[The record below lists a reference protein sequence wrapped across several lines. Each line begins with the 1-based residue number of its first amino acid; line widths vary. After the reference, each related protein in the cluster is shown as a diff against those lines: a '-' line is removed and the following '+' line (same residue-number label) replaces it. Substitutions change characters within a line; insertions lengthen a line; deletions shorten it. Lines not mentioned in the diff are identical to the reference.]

1 MINFIKTVGGTL
13 LAFVAIAAGVI
24 LLTTDYMNVDT
35 ITTFMMMSIGLG
47 GVITGIY
54 LLIMLGYAKA
64 EDEPTAK
71 EVDAEDKLLLTYD
84 IKAKMADDIL
94 KVYHQDNID
103 DERKEDVIR
112 SIIYIA
118 TCDIEAIVNAEDW
131 RNTDKYWKGLKDIDL
146 TTNSWLSKRD
156 TVV

>member
-1 MINFIKTVGGTL
+1 MNNFIKTVGGIL

-24 LLTTDYMNVDT
+24 LLTMDYMNLDP
-35 ITTFMMMSIGLG
+35 ITTFMMMSIGLA

-54 LLIMLGYAKA
+54 LLIILGYAKA
-64 EDEPTAK
+64 DDEPSAK
-71 EVDAEDKLLLTYD
+71 EVDEDDKLLLTYD

-118 TCDIEAIVNAEDW
+118 TCDIEAIRNADDW

-146 TTNSWLSKRD
+146 TDKSWLSKRD
-156 TVV
+156 FIV